1 MEKESAI
8 LELYEYV
15 QMNKTSSK
23 EYSMKLRKFIEAKEN
38 FDKQLIDVQKEQLE
52 KLLELCG
59 DMHGQEF
66 KEYFIAGF
74 TLATKLMAEVFINKN
89 ENEEWDNGAN
99 AVVNSVVM
107 VFLMG

>member
-23 EYSMKLRKFIEAKEN
+23 EYSMKLRKFIEAKED
-38 FDKQLIDVQKEQLE
+38 FDKQLIDEQKEQLE

-66 KEYFIAGF
+66 QEYFIAGY

-89 ENEEWDNGAN
+89 EE
-99 AVVNSVVM
+99 
-107 VFLMG
+107 

>member
-23 EYSMKLRKFIEAKEN
+23 EYYMKLRKFIEVKED
-38 FDKQLIDVQKEQLE
+38 FDKQLIDEQKEQLE

-59 DMHGQEF
+59 DMHGQEYQ
-66 KEYFIAGF
+66 EYFIARY
-74 TLATKLMAEVFINKN
+74 TLATRLVTEVFIDKN
-89 ENEEWDNGAN
+89 EE
-99 AVVNSVVM
+99 
-107 VFLMG
+107 